1 MAARKV
7 MLMYEAVSFRFRGLQ
22 NLVRKILHRAHCS
35 FRGMVLNFSSDEP
48 SEFHSTAVSTSVE
61 PGLIRSW
68 KAGLKFLRAGKS
80 ALVFALLFVPFA
92 DCAPDRP
99 FHLMEA
105 SFADIHKAMLAGTLT
120 CHSLVQQY
128 LDRIHAYD
136 QQGPAI
142 NSMLY
147 INPAILEQA
156 NAFDQEFRRTH
167 ELKPLGCIP
176 IVLKDNFDTA
186 DMPTTAGA
194 LTLKGA
200 QPEKDAFAVT
210 RLREAGALILG
221 KTNLQ
226 EFASGGISVSSLG
239 GQVKNPYDL
248 TRTPGGSSG
257 GTGAA
262 VAANFAAAGTGSD
275 TGGSIRS
282 PSSANSLVGL
292 RPTRGL
298 ISRDGIV
305 PVSFTQD
312 TIGPMTRNVADS
324 ARLLD
329 VMVGYDANDPVT
341 ALSVGN
347 IPMTYTAF
355 LQNGLKGARLGV
367 LTNLFGS
374 GPEYEE
380 VNKVMA
386 EAIEMLKEQGALIVR
401 LEDAALD
408 TGMLT
413 AKFRLNEPEFKTAL
427 NHYLQQQGPHVP
439 VHSLAEIIASGQY
452 HKPTLEKFFA
462 AAESYEDGPNSAD
475 YKDRRMRMDEIRIE
489 VANLM
494 ARNQLDALVY
504 PHQKCLVLP
513 IGATFQK
520 DRNGVIAALA
530 GFPAIELPA
539 GFSHPTATA
548 PIGVPVGIEFLGRA
562 WAEPELLKFAF
573 GFEQAT
579 HLRRPPAS
587 TPTLSAAQMRNLNVP

>member
-1 MAARKV
+1 MGVKQTV
-7 MLMYEAVSFRFRGLQ
+7 
-22 NLVRKILHRAHCS
+22 
-35 FRGMVLNFSSDEP
+35 
-48 SEFHSTAVSTSVE
+48 
-61 PGLIRSW
+61 
-68 KAGLKFLRAGKS
+68 
-80 ALVFALLFVPFA
+80 LVFALLVIPRA
-92 DCAPDRP
+92 DCVPDRS
-99 FHLMEA
+99 FHLIDT
-105 SFADIHKAMLAGTLT
+105 SIADIHKAMQAGTLT
-120 CHSLVQQY
+120 CHNLVQQY

-142 NSMLY
+142 NSILY
-147 INPAILEQA
+147 INPASLGQA
-156 NAFDQEFRRTH
+156 DAFDQEFQRTH
-167 ELKPLGCIP
+167 RLKPLGCVP

-200 QPEKDAFAVT
+200 RPEKDAFAVK
-210 RLREAGALILG
+210 RLREAGAIILG
-221 KTNLQ
+221 KANLQ

-262 VAANFAAAGTGSD
+262 VAANFASAGTGSD

-282 PSSANSLVGL
+282 PASATNLVGI

-312 TIGPMTRNVADS
+312 TIGPMTRNVADT

-329 VMVGYDANDPVT
+329 VMAGYDPNDPVS

-347 IPMTYTAF
+347 IPRTYTAF

-374 GPEYEE
+374 GPEYQE
-380 VNKVMA
+380 VNEVMA
-386 EAIEMLKEQGALIVR
+386 QAINALEEQGAVIVR
-401 LEDAALD
+401 VEDPALD
-408 TGMLT
+408 TTTLT

-427 NHYLQQQGPHVP
+427 NGYLRQQGSHVP
-439 VHSLAEIIASGQY
+439 VHSLAEIIASGKY

-462 AAESYEDGPNSAD
+462 TAEAYDDGPNSAD
-475 YKDRRMRMDEIRIE
+475 YKDRRMRMDEIKIE

-494 ARNQLDALVY
+494 AKNQLDALIY
-504 PHQKCLVLP
+504 PHQKCLVVP

-530 GFPAIELPA
+530 GFPAIEVPA
-539 GFSHPTATA
+539 GFSSPT
-548 PIGVPVGIEFLGRA
+548 PDSPNGVPVGIELLGRA
-562 WAEPELLKFAF
+562 WAEPELLKLAF

-579 HLRRPPAS
+579 HLRKPPVS
-587 TPTLSAAQMRNLNVP
+587 TPALRAQQSAKP

>member
-1 MAARKV
+1 MAARKA

-22 NLVRKILHRAHCS
+22 NLVRKILYRAHCS

-61 PGLIRSW
+61 PGLIRSL

-92 DCAPDRP
+92 DCASDRP

-156 NAFDQEFRRTH
+156 NAFDHEFRRTH
-167 ELKPLGCIP
+167 KLKPLGCIP

-312 TIGPMTRNVADS
+312 TIGPMTRNVADT

-347 IPMTYTAF
+347 IPRTYTAF

-374 GPEYEE
+374 GSEYEE

-408 TGMLT
+408 TSMLT

-494 ARNQLDALVY
+494 ARNQLVALVY
-504 PHQKCLVLP
+504 PHQKSLVLP

-539 GFSHPTATA
+539 GFSNPTATA

-562 WAEPELLKFAF
+562 WGEPELLKFAF

-587 TPTLSAAQMRNLNVP
+587 TPTLPAAQMRNLNVP

>member
-1 MAARKV
+1 MDGRQSLAARGGLRLPLLSPESSKKV
-7 MLMYEAVSFRFRGLQ
+7 S
-22 NLVRKILHRAHCS
+22 
-35 FRGMVLNFSSDEP
+35 P
-48 SEFHSTAVSTSVE
+48 SRQWLGGRPQFVCAKKVT
-61 PGLIRSW
+61 L
-68 KAGLKFLRAGKS
+68 L
-80 ALVFALLFVPFA
+80 FALLLSPFA
-92 DCAPDRP
+92 DCAPDRS
-99 FHLMEA
+99 FHLIEA
-105 SFADIHKAMLAGTLT
+105 SIADIHQAMLAGTLT
-120 CHSLVQQY
+120 CHDLVQQY
-128 LDRIHAYD
+128 LDRIRAYD
-136 QQGPAI
+136 QEGPAI

-147 INPAILEQA
+147 INPASLQQA
-156 NAFDQEFRRTH
+156 DAMDQEFKRTH
-167 ELKPLGCIP
+167 KLKPLACVP

-200 QPEKDAFAVT
+200 QPEKDAFAVK

-221 KTNLQ
+221 KSNLQ

-275 TGGSIRS
+275 TGGFFRS
-282 PSSANSLVGL
+282 PASATSLVGL

-298 ISRDGIV
+298 ISRGGIV

-312 TIGPMTRNVADS
+312 TIGPMTRNVADT

-329 VMVGYDANDPVT
+329 VMVGYDPNDPVT

-347 IPMTYTAF
+347 IPKTYTA
-355 LQNGLKGARLGV
+355 LLENGLKGARLGV

-374 GPEYEE
+374 GPEYEQ

-386 EAIEMLKEQGALIVR
+386 KAIDALEEQGAVIVR

-408 TGMLT
+408 TDTLT
-413 AKFRLNEPEFKTAL
+413 AKFRLNEPEFKVAL
-427 NHYLQQQGPHVP
+427 NRYLQQQGSHVP
-439 VHSLAEIIASGQY
+439 VHSLEEIIASGQY

-462 AAESYEDGPNSAD
+462 TAQSYEDGPNSAD
-475 YKDRRMRMDEIRIE
+475 YKDRRMRMEEIRIE

-494 ARNQLDALVY
+494 AKNQLDALVY

-530 GFPAIELPA
+530 GFPAIEVPA
-539 GFSHPTATA
+539 GFSTPTADA
-548 PIGVPVGIEFLGRA
+548 PIGVPVGMELLGRA
-562 WAEPELLKFAF
+562 WAEPELLRLAF
-573 GFEQAT
+573 GFEQT
-579 HLRRPPAS
+579 MHLRKPPVS
-587 TPTLSAAQMRNLNVP
+587 TPAFPPQGAKTSMAKLDLRRSAR

>member
-1 MAARKV
+1 MHTKT
-7 MLMYEAVSFRFRGLQ
+7 
-22 NLVRKILHRAHCS
+22 I
-35 FRGMVLNFSSDEP
+35 
-48 SEFHSTAVSTSVE
+48 TA
-61 PGLIRSW
+61 I
-68 KAGLKFLRAGKS
+68 
-80 ALVFALLFVPFA
+80 FALLFVPFA
-92 DCAPDRP
+92 DCAPDRS

-105 SFADIHKAMLAGTLT
+105 SIGDIHMALQAGTLT

-128 LDRIHAYD
+128 LNRIEAYD

-147 INPAILEQA
+147 INPKSLEQA
-156 NAFDQEFRRTH
+156 DAFDKDFQRTH
-167 ELKPLGCIP
+167 KLKSLGCIP

-186 DMPTTAGA
+186 DMPTTAGSLA
-194 LTLKGA
+194 MKGA
-200 QPEKDAFAVT
+200 QPERDAYAVK
-210 RLREAGALILG
+210 RLREAGAIILG

-282 PSSANSLVGL
+282 PSSANSLVGI

-312 TIGPMTRNVADS
+312 TIGPMTRNVADT
-324 ARLLD
+324 ARILD
-329 VMVGYDANDPVT
+329 AMVGYDPNDAVT
-341 ALSVGN
+341 AFSVGN
-347 IPMTYTAF
+347 IPKTYTAF

-367 LTNLFGS
+367 LTNLFGI

-380 VNKVMA
+380 VNRVMA
-386 EAIEMLKEQGALIVR
+386 KAIDLLKEQGATIVR
-401 LEDAALD
+401 LDDPALE
-408 TGMLT
+408 TTTLT
-413 AKFRLNEPEFKTAL
+413 ANFRLNDPEFKTAL
-427 NHYLQQQGPHVP
+427 NGYLQQQGSHVP
-439 VHSLAEIIASGQY
+439 VHSLQEIIASGQY
-452 HKPTLEKFFA
+452 NKATLEKFFA
-462 AAESYEDGPNSAD
+462 KAQSYEDGPNSAD
-475 YKDRRMRMDEIRIE
+475 YKDRRMRMDEVRIE

-494 ARNQLDALVY
+494 AKNHLDALVY

-520 DRNGVIAALA
+520 DRNGIIAAVA
-530 GFPAIELPA
+530 GFPAIEVPA
-539 GFSHPTATA
+539 GFSTPTAEA
-548 PIGVPVGIEFLGRA
+548 PIGVPVGMELLGRA
-562 WAEPELLKFAF
+562 WAEPELIKLAF

-579 HLRRPPAS
+579 HLRKPPVS
-587 TPTLSAAQMRNLNVP
+587 TPALRTAIKH

>member
-1 MAARKV
+1 
-7 MLMYEAVSFRFRGLQ
+7 
-22 NLVRKILHRAHCS
+22 
-35 FRGMVLNFSSDEP
+35 MVLNFSSDEP
-48 SEFHSTAVSTSVE
+48 SEFHSKAVRTTVE
-61 PGLIRSW
+61 PGLIWSLQ
-68 KAGLKFLRAGKS
+68 AGLKFLRAGRS
-80 ALVFALLFVPFA
+80 AIVFVLLLVPLA
-92 DCAPDRP
+92 DCAPDRS

-105 SFADIHKAMLAGTLT
+105 CFADIHKAMLAGTLT

-156 NAFDQEFRRTH
+156 TAFDQEFRHTH
-167 ELKPLGCIP
+167 KLKPLGCIP

-194 LTLKGA
+194 VTLKGA
-200 QPEKDAFAVT
+200 QPETDAFAVT

-221 KTNLQ
+221 KANLQ

-312 TIGPMTRNVADS
+312 TIGPMTRNVADT

-347 IPMTYTAF
+347 IPTTYTAF
-355 LQNGLKGARLGV
+355 LQNGLKGSRLGV

-374 GPEYEE
+374 GPEYQE
-380 VNKVMA
+380 VNEVMA
-386 EAIEMLKEQGALIVR
+386 KAIDMLKEQGAVIVS
-401 LEDAALD
+401 LEDAALE
-408 TGMLT
+408 TTTLT

-427 NHYLQQQGPHVP
+427 NGYLKQQGSHVP

-494 ARNQLDALVY
+494 AKNQLDALVY

-530 GFPAIELPA
+530 GFPAIDVPA
-539 GFSHPTATA
+539 GFSKPTPDA
-548 PIGVPVGIEFLGRA
+548 PIGVPVGMELLGRA
-562 WAEPELLKFAF
+562 WAEPELLKLAF

-579 HLRRPPAS
+579 HLRKPPVSTPVLPAS
-587 TPTLSAAQMRNLNVP
+587 QSAKSY

>member
-1 MAARKV
+1 MGPKKI
-7 MLMYEAVSFRFRGLQ
+7 AV
-22 NLVRKILHRAHCS
+22 
-35 FRGMVLNFSSDEP
+35 
-48 SEFHSTAVSTSVE
+48 
-61 PGLIRSW
+61 
-68 KAGLKFLRAGKS
+68 
-80 ALVFALLFVPFA
+80 VFALLLVPFA
-92 DCAPDRP
+92 AGAPDRS
-99 FHLMEA
+99 FHLMET
-105 SFADIHKAMLAGTLT
+105 SIADTHKAMQAGTLT
-120 CHSLVQQY
+120 CHNLVQQY

-147 INPAILEQA
+147 INPAILRQA
-156 NAFDQEFRRTH
+156 DAMDEEFQRSH
-167 ELKPLGCIP
+167 KLKPLGCIP

-194 LTLKGA
+194 ITLKGA
-200 QPEKDAFAVT
+200 QPEKDAFTVK
-210 RLREAGALILG
+210 RFREAGALILG
-221 KTNLQ
+221 KANLQ

-312 TIGPMTRNVADS
+312 TIGPMTRNVADT

-347 IPMTYTAF
+347 IPTTYTAF
-355 LQNGLKGARLGV
+355 LQNGLKGSRLGV

-386 EAIEMLKEQGALIVR
+386 KAIDMLKEQGAVIVS
-401 LEDAALD
+401 LEDAALE
-408 TGMLT
+408 TTTLT

-427 NHYLQQQGPHVP
+427 NGYLKQQGSHVP

-494 ARNQLDALVY
+494 AKNQLDALVY

-539 GFSHPTATA
+539 GFSSPTATA

-562 WAEPELLKFAF
+562 WAEPELLKLAF

-587 TPTLSAAQMRNLNVP
+587 TPALPAAQNAKP

>member
-1 MAARKV
+1 METSIAA
-7 MLMYEAVSFRFRGLQ
+7 
-22 NLVRKILHRAHCS
+22 
-35 FRGMVLNFSSDEP
+35 
-48 SEFHSTAVSTSVE
+48 
-61 PGLIRSW
+61 
-68 KAGLKFLRAGKS
+68 
-80 ALVFALLFVPFA
+80 
-92 DCAPDRP
+92 
-99 FHLMEA
+99 
-105 SFADIHKAMLAGTLT
+105 IHQAMQAGTLT
-120 CHSLVQQY
+120 CHNLVQQY
-128 LDRIHAYD
+128 LDRIQAYD

-147 INPAILEQA
+147 INPASLEQA
-156 NAFDQEFRRTH
+156 DAFDKDFQRTH
-167 ELKPLGCIP
+167 KLKPLDCIP

-194 LTLKGA
+194 ITLKGA
-200 QPEKDAFAVT
+200 QPEKDAFVVT
-210 RLREAGALILG
+210 RLREAGAIILG
-221 KTNLQ
+221 KANLQ

-262 VAANFAAAGTGSD
+262 VAANFASAGTGSD

-282 PSSANSLVGL
+282 PASATSLVGL

-312 TIGPMTRNVADS
+312 TIGPMTRNVADT

-329 VMVGYDANDPVT
+329 VMAGYDPNDPVT
-341 ALSVGN
+341 AFSVGN
-347 IPMTYTAF
+347 IPETYTVF

-367 LTNLFGS
+367 LTNLFGK

-380 VNKVMA
+380 VNKVMQK
-386 EAIEMLKEQGALIVR
+386 AIEELKKQGAEIVR
-401 LEDAALD
+401 LEDPSLD
-408 TGMLT
+408 TATVT
-413 AKFRLNEPEFKTAL
+413 AKFRLNEPEFKAAL
-427 NHYLQQQGPHVP
+427 NHYLQQQGSHVP

-452 HKPTLEKFFA
+452 HKPTLEKFFT

-475 YKDRRMRMDEIRIE
+475 YKDRRMRMDEVRVE
-489 VANLM
+489 VADLM
-494 ARNQLDALVY
+494 ARNRLDALVY

-520 DRNGVIAALA
+520 DRNGIVAALA
-530 GFPAIELPA
+530 GFPAIEVPA
-539 GFSHPTATA
+539 GFSTPTTDA
-548 PIGVPVGIEFLGRA
+548 PIGVPVGMELLGRA
-562 WAEPELLKFAF
+562 WAEPELIKLAF

-579 HLRRPPAS
+579 HLRKPPVS
-587 TPTLSAAQMRNLNVP
+587 TPALTASQGTESH

>member
-1 MAARKV
+1 MRVK
-7 MLMYEAVSFRFRGLQ
+7 Q
-22 NLVRKILHRAHCS
+22 I
-35 FRGMVLNFSSDEP
+35 
-48 SEFHSTAVSTSVE
+48 
-61 PGLIRSW
+61 
-68 KAGLKFLRAGKS
+68 
-80 ALVFALLFVPFA
+80 ALVFALLLIPHA
-92 DCAPDRP
+92 YCASDRS
-99 FHLMEA
+99 FHLMET
-105 SFADIHKAMLAGTLT
+105 SIADIHKVMQAGTLT
-120 CHSLVQQY
+120 CRNLVQQY
-128 LDRIHAYD
+128 LNRIHAYD

-142 NSMLY
+142 DSMLY
-147 INPAILEQA
+147 INPASLEQA
-156 NAFDQEFRRTH
+156 DALDQDFRRTH
-167 ELKPLGCIP
+167 KLKPLGCIP

-194 LTLKGA
+194 LSLKGA
-200 QPEKDAFAVT
+200 QPEKDAFAVK

-221 KTNLQ
+221 KANLQ

-262 VAANFAAAGTGSD
+262 VAANFAAVGTGSD

-312 TIGPMTRNVADS
+312 TIGPMTRNVADT

-329 VMVGYDANDPVT
+329 VMVGYDPNDPVT

-347 IPMTYTAF
+347 IPKTYTAF

-380 VNKVMA
+380 VNEVMA
-386 EAIEMLKEQGALIVR
+386 KAIDALKEQGAVIVR

-408 TGMLT
+408 TDMLT
-413 AKFRLNEPEFKTAL
+413 AKFRLNEPEFKAAL
-427 NHYLQQQGPHVP
+427 NHYLQQQGSHVP

-452 HKPTLEKFFA
+452 HKPTLGKFFA
-462 AAESYEDGPNSAD
+462 AAQSYEDGPNSAD
-475 YKDRRMRMDEIRIE
+475 YKDRRMRMEEIRIE

-494 ARNQLDALVY
+494 AKNNLDALVY

-530 GFPAIELPA
+530 GFPAIEVPA
-539 GFSHPTATA
+539 GFSRPTTDA
-548 PIGVPVGIEFLGRA
+548 PIGVPVGMEFLGRA
-562 WAEPELLKFAF
+562 WAEPELIKLAF

-579 HLRRPPAS
+579 HLRKPPVS
-587 TPTLSAAQMRNLNVP
+587 TPALAATQSAKTY

>member
-1 MAARKV
+1 MRVKQIA
-7 MLMYEAVSFRFRGLQ
+7 
-22 NLVRKILHRAHCS
+22 LV
-35 FRGMVLNFSSDEP
+35 
-48 SEFHSTAVSTSVE
+48 
-61 PGLIRSW
+61 
-68 KAGLKFLRAGKS
+68 S
-80 ALVFALLFVPFA
+80 ALLLIPRA
-92 DCAPDRP
+92 DGVPDRS
-99 FHLMEA
+99 FHLMET
-105 SFADIHKAMLAGTLT
+105 SIADVHQAMQAGTLT

-128 LDRIHAYD
+128 LARIHAYD

-142 NSMLY
+142 NSILY
-147 INPAILEQA
+147 INPGSLEQA
-156 NAFDQEFRRTH
+156 NALDQDFRRTH
-167 ELKPLGCIP
+167 KLKPLGCIP

-194 LTLKGA
+194 ITLKGA
-200 QPEKDAFAVT
+200 QPEKDAFAVK
-210 RLREAGALILG
+210 RLREAGAIILG
-221 KTNLQ
+221 KANLQ

-282 PSSANSLVGL
+282 PSSATSLVGL

-312 TIGPMTRNVADS
+312 TIGPMTRNVSDT

-329 VMVGYDANDPVT
+329 VMAGYDPNDPVT
-341 ALSVGN
+341 SLSVGN
-347 IPMTYTAF
+347 IPKTYTAF
-355 LQNGLKGARLGV
+355 LQNGLKGARFGV

-386 EAIEMLKEQGALIVR
+386 KAIDALKEQGAVIVP
-401 LEDAALD
+401 LEDGTLD
-408 TGMLT
+408 TNALT
-413 AKFRLNEPEFKTAL
+413 AKFRLNEPEFKAAL
-427 NHYLQQQGPHVP
+427 NRYLQQQGSHVP
-439 VHSLAEIIASGQY
+439 VHSLEEIIASGQY
-452 HKPTLEKFFA
+452 HKATLEKFFA
-462 AAESYEDGPNSAD
+462 AAQSYEDGPNSAD
-475 YKDRRMRMDEIRIE
+475 YKDRRMRMDEVRIE
-489 VANLM
+489 VADLM
-494 ARNQLDALVY
+494 ARNQLDALLY

-520 DRNGVIAALA
+520 DRNGIIAALA
-530 GFPAIELPA
+530 GFPAIEVPA
-539 GFSHPTATA
+539 GFSTPTADA
-548 PIGVPVGIEFLGRA
+548 PIGVPVGMELLGRA
-562 WAEPELLKFAF
+562 WAEPELIKLAF

-579 HLRRPPAS
+579 HLRKPPVS
-587 TPTLSAAQMRNLNVP
+587 TPVLAASQVTKSY